1 MHFLEKLWKMWEK
14 YRDIKLVTTERRR
27 NYLVSEP
34 DYNRTKFFTEDLLA
48 IETKKTQVLMNKPI
62 YLGLLV
68 LGIRQIVMHEFWYDF
83 IKPKYGENARLC
95 YIYKDSFIVNVET
108 DDIYKDITEDVKTR
122 FDTSNYEI
130 DRLLPIGKIKIW
142 LD

>member
-1 MHFLEKLWKMWEK
+1 
-14 YRDIKLVTTERRR
+14 
-27 NYLVSEP
+27 
-34 DYNRTKFFTEDLLA
+34 
-48 IETKKTQVLMNKPI
+48 MNKPI

-130 DRLLPIGKIKIW
+130 DRLLPIGKIKI
-142 LD
+142 

>member
-1 MHFLEKLWKMWEK
+1 MWEM

-34 DYNRTKFFTEDLLA
+34 DYNRTKFFIILLA
-48 IETKKTQVLMNKPI
+48 IEMKKTQVLMKKPI
-62 YLGLLV
+62 YLWLSV
-68 LGIRQIVMHEFWYDF
+68 SNIRQIVMHEFWYDF

-108 DDIYKDITEDVKTR
+108 YDIYRDITEDVKTR
-122 FDTSNYEI
+122 FDNSNYEI
-130 DRLLPIGKIKIW
+130 DRPLPIGKIKSW

>member
-1 MHFLEKLWKMWEK
+1 MWEK
-14 YRDIKLVTTERRR
+14 YRDIKFETTERRR

-68 LGIRQIVMHEFWYDF
+68 LDIRQIVMHEFRYDF

-130 DRLLPIGKIKIW
+130 DRPLPIGKIKNW